1 MTLTEPVV
9 LPGAVVSFEVAPADL
24 PLLQHVGQT
33 EGPNG
38 PDRRFALAYRLPVG
52 TGPSGETAG
61 VHKVVSVVE
70 LLRMQQVA
78 GGGVAIV
85 VRGLVRPRLVHEVSR
100 TPFVFAN
107 LELAE
112 DGRAHDVEVSGLAHA
127 LHDAA
132 ERIFKGL
139 PNLRAEVDKLP
150 EVTAPGALAD
160 FVASQLELSLEERL
174 MLLEEAALG
183 VRLRKTLEAVTRL
196 GEVIKV
202 RDQINSTVQDE
213 MSKAQREH
221 ILRRQMKA
229 IEEELGESD
238 GEDDLKSEYDERIAK
253 AGMPADV
260 EEVARKQLGRL
271 AQMGQ
276 GSPEA
281 SVTRTYLDWLC
292 DLPWSKESEDRLDL
306 TNARALFEAEH
317 HGLDKVK
324 QRILEFLA
332 VRKLAPD
339 KKSPILCLVGP
350 PGVGKT
356 SLAKSVAGAMGRQ
369 LVRISLGG
377 VRDEAEIRGHR
388 RTYLGA
394 LPGRIVSGLKKAGT
408 KNPVFV
414 LDELDKLGSDFR
426 GDPASALLEVLDPEQ
441 NHTFSDHY
449 LEVAFDL
456 SRVLFVA
463 TANTLETVPHALLD
477 RLEVIEIAGYT
488 HNEKRDIARRHLM
501 PKQVIE
507 HGIEPGR
514 VTLSDA
520 ALDEIIEY
528 YTREAGVRNL
538 ERQLAA
544 ILRGLAVKAASGLEI
559 PAEVGLPLVE
569 ETLGPRAFEREVA
582 ERTVEPGVAVG
593 LAWTPVGGDI
603 LFIEATRMSGKG
615 KLTLTGQLGDV
626 MKESAQ
632 AALSW
637 IKARTAALG
646 INDTLLETSDLH
658 LHVPAGA
665 TPKDGPSAGVTMLTT
680 LVSTLTGKLVA
691 EGLAMTGEIT
701 LRGQVLPVGGI
712 KAKVLAAHRA
722 GITRVM
728 LPERNRKDLVDI
740 PGEVLR
746 GLEVSFVQ
754 TMDEVLTI
762 ALGITPQAA
771 LLPPAGAA
779 APAAVPPA

>member
-1 MTLTEPVV
+1 MTLAEPVV
-9 LPGAVVSFEVAPADL
+9 LPGAVVSFEVATSDL

-33 EGPNG
+33 EGPRG
-38 PDRRFALAYRLPVG
+38 PDRRFAITYKLRE
-52 TGPSGETAG
+52 GEAG
-61 VHKVVSVVE
+61 MHQVVSVVE

-85 VRGLVRPRLVHEVSR
+85 VRGLERGRLLQQVSQ
-100 TPFVFAN
+100 TPFVFG
-107 LELAE
+107 EVQVAE
-112 DGRAHDVEVSGLAHA
+112 ESRAHDVEASALAHA

-132 ERIFKGL
+132 ERIFRGL

-150 EVTAPGALAD
+150 DVTAPGALAD
-160 FVASQLELSLEERL
+160 FVASQLELSLEERFE
-174 MLLEEAALG
+174 LLGEPALG
-183 VRLRKTLEAVTRL
+183 VRLRRTLEAVTRL

-229 IEEELGESD
+229 IEEELGEGD
-238 GEDDLKSEYDERIAK
+238 GEDDLKSEYDERIEK
-253 AGMPADV
+253 AGMPKDV

-292 DLPWSKESEDRLDL
+292 DLPWSKDSEDRLDL

-356 SLAKSVAGAMGRQ
+356 SLAKSIAGAMGRQ

-394 LPGRIVSGLKKAGT
+394 LPGRIISGLKKAGT

-414 LDELDKLGSDFR
+414 LDELDKLGNDFR

-501 PKQVIE
+501 PKQVVE
-507 HGIEPGR
+507 HGLEAGR
-514 VTLSDA
+514 VTLADE
-520 ALDEIIEY
+520 ALDEIIEH

-538 ERQLAA
+538 ERQLAG
-544 ILRGLAVKAASGLEI
+544 ILRGLAVKAASGVEF
-559 PAEVGLPLVE
+559 PAEVTVPLVE
-569 ETLGPRAFEREVA
+569 EMLGPRPFEREVA
-582 ERTVEPGVAVG
+582 ERTTEPGVAVG
-593 LAWTPVGGDI
+593 LAWTPVGGEI
-603 LFIEATRMSGKG
+603 LFIEATRMGSGKG
-615 KLTLTGQLGDV
+615 KLLLTGQLGDV

-632 AALSW
+632 AAMSW
-637 IKARTAALG
+637 IKAHTAALG
-646 INDTLLETSDLH
+646 ISDALLETSDIH

-665 TPKDGPSAGVTMLTT
+665 TPKDGPSAGVSMLTT
-680 LVSTLTGKLVA
+680 LVSALTGRVVA

-712 KAKVLAAHRA
+712 KSKVLAAHRA
-722 GITRVM
+722 GIKRVL
-728 LPERNRKDLVDI
+728 LPERNRKDLVEI

-746 GLEVSFVQ
+746 GLEVTFVQ
-754 TMDEVLTI
+754 TMDEVLAL
-762 ALGITPQAA
+762 ALGMTAQTP
-771 LLPPAGAA
+771 LVPPAGVPTPSVV
-779 APAAVPPA
+779 PA